1 MHEYK
6 MKKYVDLTKKIYIS
20 LIGTIVR
27 RGHWLGNP
35 ANIKVENNGAVVYV
49 GSSLTVHNPLFSV
62 HKL

>member
-6 MKKYVDLTKKIYIS
+6 VKKYVDLTKKNTS
-20 LIGTIVR
+20 LIGTIVS

-35 ANIKVENNGAVVYV
+35 ANTKVENIYGAVVYV